1 MSDIAPVYNFTE
13 WKGNPLKYPHYL
25 ALIEEDSN
33 VCIWY
38 KKNDALIPANHLSD
52 GVSYRFK
59 VRLNGD
65 EFAETRPLTA
75 NEIWKEI
82 VEKNSDA
89 ERTLYAG
96 WMYNFSQWKENPLLY
111 RYGILRN
118 HEGKV
123 QVWKWKRNKDGDEYL
138 FPLRASKRG
147 YKLALRLQ
155 NDEIGQTRAIEPEEL
170 WRDLSIEEDSY

>member
-1 MSDIAPVYNFTE
+1 MSDAKPTPRDVARVYMFTE

-38 KKNDALIPANHLSD
+38 KKNDTLIPANHLSD

-82 VEKNSDA
+82 VEK
-89 ERTLYAG
+89 
-96 WMYNFSQWKENPLLY
+96 K
-111 RYGILRN
+111 
-118 HEGKV
+118 K
-123 QVWKWKRNKDGDEYL
+123 
-138 FPLRASKRG
+138 SK
-147 YKLALRLQ
+147 
-155 NDEIGQTRAIEPEEL
+155 
-170 WRDLSIEEDSY
+170 